1 MRWDELSPW
10 LFFFDQ
16 SARISMVPPPS
27 VVVLPTRRNRRLQNP
42 QEGISVAVCAYYA
55 NAIGHRVDQ
64 DAVCQ
69 REERVFARG
78 ISVAVDS

>member
-16 SARISMVPPPS
+16 SARMPMVPPPS

-42 QEGISVAVCAYYA
+42 QKGISVAVCAYYA